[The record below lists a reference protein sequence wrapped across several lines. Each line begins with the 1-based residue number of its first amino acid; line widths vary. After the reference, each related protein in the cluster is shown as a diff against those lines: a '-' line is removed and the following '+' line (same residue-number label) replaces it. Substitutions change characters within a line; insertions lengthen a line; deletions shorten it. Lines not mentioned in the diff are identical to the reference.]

1 MEKISLNTK
10 ILITCE
16 KSCPGIKNIFIT
28 NNKFRIFIKS
38 NKLTIVKPRIVK
50 YQNGSLSD
58 KYDDTC
64 DDSSFIALLFF
75 YSEEDKNKFCGNLYI
90 SNQSFDPNKIKT
102 HTIIIFKKSS
112 VNVVNKIM
120 EGNRNVIKM
129 NLIKNG
135 EKYRMSLK
143 DMSSEKY
150 ENIIIH

>member
-1 MEKISLNTK
+1 MEKINLNSK

-28 NNKFRIFIKS
+28 NNKFRNFIKT
-38 NKLTIVKPRIVK
+38 NKLTIVNPRIVK

-58 KYDDTC
+58 KYDDPC
-64 DDSSFIALLFF
+64 DDSSFIALLFL
-75 YSEEDKNKFCGNLYI
+75 YSEEDENKFCGSLNV
-90 SNQSFDPNKIKT
+90 SNETFNPNKIKT
-102 HTIIIFKKSS
+102 HKIIIFKKSS
-112 VNVVNKIM
+112 VHVVNKIM

-143 DMSSEKY
+143 DMNSEKY